1 MQNRWGQVTE
11 EDYKIIANQL
21 GREPRGVLGVAL
33 RCEYG
38 YPQVI
43 VNRPIIGQMEEV
55 TVFPTS
61 LWLTCPYLCKL
72 ISKLESIGLIGTLQM
87 RIANDQELAELVK
100 RDHEAHAQ
108 FRTSLVPD
116 EVLQSLSRKYP
127 NEYQVIITTGVGG
140 TRSPDGV
147 KCLHAHFADYLVTGT
162 NQIGAVVYDLLGA
175 ELNCPSE
182 DCRLEN

>member
-1 MQNRWGQVTE
+1 MKNKWEQMTE
-11 EDYKIIANQL
+11 ADHRIIANQL
-21 GREPRGVLGVAL
+21 GREPRGVLGIAR

-43 VNRPIIGQMEEV
+43 VNRPIISQTEEV

-72 ISKLESIGLIGTLQM
+72 ISKLESIGLIASLQE
-87 RIANDQELAELVK
+87 RIAEDQEFAELVK
-100 RDHEAHAQ
+100 QDHEAHAQ
-108 FRTSLVPD
+108 FRANLVPD
-116 EVLQSLSRKYP
+116 EVLESLAKKYP

-147 KCLHAHFADYLVTGT
+147 KCLHAHFADFLVTGS
-162 NQIGAVVYDLLGA
+162 NQIGSAVFELLDADLHCSSA
-175 ELNCPSE
+175 